1 MFRDIS
7 HPARALL
14 GAAML
19 AAGMLAAPCAQAAYP
34 AQPINFVNP
43 YSAGG
48 PSDILGRIVAQN
60 MGTILGQQF
69 IVQNKPGAGAAI
81 GTAYVAHAAPDGYTM
96 LIGTAAAHAV
106 SPLLEKTAY
115 DGIKDFKFVGMIANV
130 PNVLTV
136 YPATGITTVKQLIQE
151 SKAHPDK
158 YSYASAG
165 NGSSPHLTG
174 ENFKLA
180 TGAKM
185 LHVPYKG
192 AAPATTDMVSGLV
205 QVGFMNLPAVLPFI
219 KSGKLRALAIAANG
233 RSPTLPEV
241 PTFAQLGYK
250 GFEGSSWYSLAVPAK
265 TPDAIVQTLYAA
277 LAKTMHDPKI
287 LKKLADQGIE
297 PFLMDP
303 AQTKAFIIKDRSR
316 IEVLLKAANLI
327 KH

>member
-1 MFRDIS
+1 MFIRIS
-7 HPARALL
+7 RPAKALF
-14 GAAML
+14 GATLL
-19 AAGMLAAPCAQAAYP
+19 AAGALASAPGLAAYP
-34 AQPINFVNP
+34 TQPINFVNP

-48 PSDILGRIVAQN
+48 PSDILGRIVSQN
-60 MGTILGQQF
+60 MSKILGQQF

-81 GTAYVAHAAPDGYTM
+81 GAAYVAHASPDGYTM

-106 SPLLEKTAY
+106 SPLLEKTPY
-115 DGIKDFKFVGMIANV
+115 DGIKDFKFVGMIANI

-158 YSYASAG
+158 FSYASAG

-174 ENFKLA
+174 ENFKLV

-205 QVGFMNLPAVLPFI
+205 QVGFMNLPAVLPFV
-219 KSGKLRALAIAANG
+219 KSGKLHALAIAASS
-233 RSPTLPEV
+233 RSPTLPDV
-241 PTFAQLGYK
+241 PTFAQLGYS

-265 TPDAIVQTLYAA
+265 TPDAVVQTLYSA
-277 LAKTMHDPKI
+277 LANTMHDPKI
-287 LKKLADQGIE
+287 LKQLAAQGIE

-303 AQTKAFIIKDRSR
+303 AQTKAFIIKDQQR
-316 IEVLLKAANLI
+316 IKGLLKAAHLI
-327 KH
+327 K

>member
-1 MFRDIS
+1 MFTNIS
-7 HPARALL
+7 HPAKALF
-14 GAAML
+14 GAALL
-19 AAGMLAAPCAQAAYP
+19 AAGVLASAPGLAAYP
-34 AQPINFVNP
+34 AQPINFVDP

-48 PSDILGRIVAQN
+48 PSDILGRIVSQN
-60 MGTILGQQF
+60 MGTILHQQV

-81 GTAYVAHAAPDGYTM
+81 GAAYVAHAAPDGYTI

-106 SPLLEKTAY
+106 SPLLEKTPY
-115 DGIKDFKFVGMIANV
+115 DGINDFKFIGMIANI

-136 YPATGITTVKQLIQE
+136 SPATGITTVKQLIQE

-174 ENFKLA
+174 ENFKLV

-219 KSGKLRALAIAANG
+219 KSGKLRALAIAASS
-233 RSPTLPEV
+233 RSPTLPDV
-241 PTFAQLGYK
+241 PTFTQLGYA

-265 TPDAIVQTLYAA
+265 TPDAVVHTLYAA
-277 LAKTMHDPKI
+277 LEKTVHDPKV
-287 LKKLADQGIE
+287 LKQLAAQGIE

-303 AQTKAFIIKDRSR
+303 AQTKAFIIKDQSR
-316 IEVLLKAANLI
+316 IEGLLKAAHLI
-327 KH
+327 K